1 MILCRVC
8 NQIRC
13 IPVLVVIV
21 TKGGGVEQDDRPEVP
36 VIVCTLTVEDIV
48 TEEDFMGN
56 FLDEF

>member
-1 MILCRVC
+1 MC